1 MKLALAA
8 LAFCPALFA
17 QAAPEIHLLDN
28 LNPNPG
34 FITSLKSLKLLDSK
48 NPRLF
53 VLAMAKSKACAIPL
67 AQALRPGDKTDYK
80 LRIVKPNLPEAQLAA
95 TAPRIG
101 VEPCR

>member
-48 NPRLF
+48 NPLTF
-53 VLAMAKSKACAIPL
+53 LYVAPKAKACAIPL
-67 AQALRPGDKTDYK
+67 AQALRPGDRTDYK
-80 LRIVKPNLPEAQLAA
+80 MRIVKPNLPEAQLAA
-95 TAPRIG
+95 TSPRIG
-101 VEPCR
+101 ADPCR